1 MVIPEQAARRV
12 ESQLTAAKIP
22 GVGIVVIRD
31 FEIADALYLGQA
43 DVSSARPVTEKTLF
57 QAASISKPFCATI
70 VHLLAACGNLSLDD
84 DVNKLMTS
92 WSLPDAG
99 FGKPVTVRDVLS
111 HTGGL
116 GDGLGYPG
124 YSPGESLPSPEQIV
138 AGTGPSNHGPVFRD
152 QPAGGEMKYSGG
164 GYQLLQLVVEDV
176 TGRSLAALE
185 KELVFDP
192 LGMSHSSHLDPVN
205 TDDASRAHDEGGT
218 ADEHQWM
225 RYPETAAAGLW
236 TTPIDLAKYV
246 VELLNAHRGEGYSVI
261 STDIAHAMATPVGE
275 NHYGL
280 GLEIQSSAFGHGG
293 GNWGFSCSMMGIP
306 KNGSGMVVMTN
317 CWGVPTYEFISKVT
331 DIISYAMD
339 T

>member
-1 MVIPEQAARRV
+1 M
-12 ESQLTAAKIP
+12 TAAKIP

-43 DVSSARPVTEKTLF
+43 DVSSGRPVTEQTLF
-57 QAASISKPFCATI
+57 QAASISKPFCATV
-70 VHLLAACGNLSLDD
+70 VHLLASDGKNLSLDD
-84 DVNKLMTS
+84 NVNKLMTS
-92 WSLPDAG
+92 WALPDAD
-99 FGKPVTVRDVLS
+99 FDNPVTVRDVLS

-124 YSPGESLPSPEQIV
+124 YPPDAPLPSLAQIV
-138 AGTGPSNHGPVFRD
+138 TGAGPSNHGPVFRD
-152 QPAGGEMKYSGG
+152 QPPGGEMKYSGG

-176 TGRSLAALE
+176 TGHALSALE
-185 KELVFDP
+185 KELIFDP

-205 TDDASRAHDEGGT
+205 PDDASRGHDEGGI
-218 ADEHQWM
+218 AGEHRWL

-293 GNWGFSCSMMGIP
+293 GNWGFSCNMMGIP
-306 KNGSGMVVMTN
+306 KNGSGLVVMTN
-317 CWGVPTYEFISKVT
+317 CWGMPTYEFLSKVT
-331 DIISYAMD
+331 DTISYAMD